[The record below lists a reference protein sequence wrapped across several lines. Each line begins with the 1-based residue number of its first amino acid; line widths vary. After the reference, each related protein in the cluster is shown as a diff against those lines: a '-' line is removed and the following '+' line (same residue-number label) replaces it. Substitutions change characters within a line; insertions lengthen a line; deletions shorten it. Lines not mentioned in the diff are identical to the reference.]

1 MFLSYFYE
9 IISQFLCRRAY
20 YELFYKLFIANF
32 RLFLIA
38 ARFLGPT

>member
-1 MFLSYFYE
+1 MKLYRSFCVAELIMSDFISYLSH
-9 IISQFLCRRAY
+9 I
-20 YELFYKLFIANF
+20 F